1 MHTARRKCGLA
12 LMKPKRHEEM
22 KLSKLP
28 NKRSGDLQ
36 RSAAKNPDKGK
47 GNRPKAGSKT
57 K

>member
-1 MHTARRKCGLA
+1 MSILA
-12 LMKPKRHEEM
+12 LARMKPKRHEEM
-22 KLSKLP
+22 TLSKLP

-36 RSAAKNPDKGK
+36 RSAAKNPDNGK